1 MTRALVQGRGWRR
14 HRTTRQLL
22 APTRLR
28 LNKICTQLNIYLHT
42 ICPQACYNVDM
53 RIGIDARFYGP
64 RTGGGGLGRYV
75 AELVTHL
82 QSVDKLNSY
91 VIFLRKANFHE
102 CVITNHNFSKRLVDV
117 AWYTLAEQI
126 VMRREVAAAGV
137 DLMHYP
143 HWNVPIF
150 SRVPLVV
157 TIHDLILLEDAA
169 SAHATTRNP
178 FIHGIKQIGHRLA
191 LEHAVHRSRQ
201 IIAVSEFTKASILRH
216 YRVKSQKIT
225 VIHNGVTVPLDGS
238 RVSLRDLGVY
248 EPYFLY
254 VGNAYPHK
262 NLAFMLESFAKFHHK
277 HPSMQVVLA
286 GKRDIFSR
294 QLELEARELGIPSD
308 SIRFIDLPT
317 DEEIAALYSHANLF
331 IYPSRIEG
339 FGIPPLE
346 ALSHGT
352 PVASSKAASMPEI
365 LGEDVRYF
373 DPDDEEE
380 LMKIMN
386 DAAEGHAVTDLMQQ
400 RGRRRAERYHWELT
414 AKKTLELYA
423 AAKKLH

>member
-1 MTRALVQGRGWRR
+1 MG
-14 HRTTRQLL
+14 
-22 APTRLR
+22 
-28 LNKICTQLNIYLHT
+28 
-42 ICPQACYNVDM
+42 M

-102 CVITNHNFSKRLVDV
+102 CIITNHNFSKRLVDV
-117 AWYTLAEQI
+117 PWYTLAEQI
-126 VMRREVAAAGV
+126 VMRREVVAAGV

-150 SRVPLVV
+150 SRVPFVV
-157 TIHDLILLEDAA
+157 TIHDLILLEDPD
-169 SAHATTRNP
+169 SAHATTRNA

-191 LEHAVHRSRQ
+191 LEHAIYRSRQ
-201 IIAVSEFTKASILRH
+201 IIAVSEFTKVSLLRH
-216 YRVKSQKIT
+216 YRVNPQKIT
-225 VIHNGVTVPLDGS
+225 VIHNGVTSPIDG
-238 RVSLRDLGVY
+238 RGVSLRDLGVY

-262 NLAFMLESFAKFHHK
+262 NLSFMLGAFARFHSR
-277 HPSMQVVLA
+277 HPSVQIVLA
-286 GKRDIFSR
+286 GKRDTFS
-294 QLELEARELGIPSD
+294 QKLELESKELGIPSNA
-308 SIRFIDLPT
+308 IRFVDLPT
-317 DEEIAALYSHANLF
+317 DEEIAALYRHANLF

-352 PVASSKAASMPEI
+352 PVTVARTASMPEI
-365 LGEDVRYF
+365 LGDDVRYF
-373 DPDDEEE
+373 DPDDVEE
-380 LMKIMN
+380 LSKIMN
-386 DAAEGHAVTDLMQQ
+386 EAAEGRVATDLMRQK
-400 RGRRRAERYHWELT
+400 GKRRAESYNWVKT
-414 AKKTLELYA
+414 AKRTLELYA
-423 AAKKLH
+423 TAKKLH